1 MTKKDTNGKKKEQ
14 YVTLSRVVS
23 EFGIPRNLVDKL
35 LPPPILKDN
44 PHYKCAAPMKLYRL
58 KDVKRIVAKSKTLK
72 KALEKSGPFRERAKK
87 AVETK
92 LASMRRRL
100 DTAIS
105 NIRVDSGIKNV
116 EQMAVDHY
124 NERKMELASL
134 RCDFDFDPV
143 NISTCTDRSFIERIT
158 VNYIRHG
165 HTEYDAR
172 LMEEYGN
179 TGIREFYVKF
189 RRAVLMKIAEAYPKY
204 REECERQASKGYNEC

>member
-72 KALEKSGPFRERAKK
+72 KALEKSRPFRERAKK

-92 LASMRRRL
+92 MASMRKRMEE
-100 DTAIS
+100 AIER
-105 NIRVDSGIKNV
+105 IRVNTNVKDV
-116 EQMAVDHY
+116 EQSAVRHY
-124 NERKMELASL
+124 NQHKLEVAFMRN
-134 RCDFDFDPV
+134 DFDFEAV
-143 NISTCTDRSFIERIT
+143 CLKTCDNRAFIERIT
-158 VNYIRHG
+158 VNFIRHCL
-165 HTEYDAR
+165 TQYDSR
-172 LMEEYGN
+172 LYRERGKV
-179 TGIREFYVKF
+179 GIGEFYDGYKK
-189 RRAVLMKIAEAYPKY
+189 AVLMKIAEAFPQYKA
-204 REECERQASKGYNEC
+204 ECERQANADDMVC